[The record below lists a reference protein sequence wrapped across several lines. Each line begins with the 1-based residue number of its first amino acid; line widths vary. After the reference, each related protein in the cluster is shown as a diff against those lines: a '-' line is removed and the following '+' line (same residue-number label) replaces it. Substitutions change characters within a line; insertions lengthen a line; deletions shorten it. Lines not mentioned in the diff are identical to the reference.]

1 MTYEWPRYHDLDRHE
16 FVIRR
21 CSTWILIPEWDIR
34 SRFLRANF
42 DKLNRD
48 ELLCLGSVYVNMEMM
63 GNSYPGP
70 VEDRVR
76 ELSMGLNEEYLA
88 EKEKRLKI
96 QFVKA
101 SEAREKNKKEQ
112 KIYNERNSRGGG
124 RRGGGGDAFGGGY
137 GRGGYGGGGGGY
149 NGNRGGFGGGRGGGY
164 GGGGGY
170 RGGRYWNFH

>member
-1 MTYEWPRYHDLDRHE
+1 
-16 FVIRR
+16 
-21 CSTWILIPEWDIR
+21 
-34 SRFLRANF
+34 
-42 DKLNRD
+42 
-48 ELLCLGSVYVNMEMM
+48 MEMM

-170 RGGRYWNFH
+170 RGGRY